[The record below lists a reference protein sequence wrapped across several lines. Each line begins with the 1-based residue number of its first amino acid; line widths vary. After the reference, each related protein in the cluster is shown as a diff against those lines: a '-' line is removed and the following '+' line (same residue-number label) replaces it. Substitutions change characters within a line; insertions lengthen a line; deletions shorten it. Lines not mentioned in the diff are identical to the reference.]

1 MAVKLA
7 IMKSGE
13 QIIADIKEMEVD
25 GKILGYY
32 FYKACIVRMMS
43 PNEMD
48 PSLQNEKRPRNKV
61 DKASF
66 DISLFPWIPLAK
78 GYEIPIV
85 SDWVMTFVEPV
96 DMLYEMYEENVLNT
110 SKEWNEG
117 MNRKD
122 EDQGDCK
129 TCR

>member
-13 QIIADIKEMEVD
+13 QIISDIKEMEVD

-32 FYKACIVRMMS
+32 FYKACIVRMMN
-43 PNEMD
+43 PNDAD
-48 PSLQNEKRPRNKV
+48 PSMMKERNKKKV
-61 DKASF
+61 DKTAF

-78 GYEIPIV
+78 GYEIPVV
-85 SDWVMTFVEPV
+85 SDWVMTFVDPV
-96 DMLYEMYEENVLNT
+96 DMLYEMYEENVLY
-110 SKEWNEG
+110 SDKEWNEG
-117 MNRKD
+117 MNKN
-122 EDQGDCK
+122 EDNSDGGCK